1 MDYSRIYD
9 ELISNAKDRD
19 LTCYIEKH
27 HIIPRCLGGND
38 SLDNL
43 VNLTAREHFIAHLLL
58 CKINPNHKGL
68 RLALWM
74 MSNVKDK
81 NQERYTPNSRLY
93 EIIRLEYSKSVS
105 GENNPNFGNKY
116 SKETRLILSRHAK
129 ERVGSRNNFYGKKH
143 SEETRAIISKSSSGN
158 KHSEETKQ
166 KMSVAHSGKKKNL
179 KIVVCPYCDREGSG
193 PNMSRYHFN
202 NCKNK

>member
-1 MDYSRIYD
+1 MDYSRIYN

-19 LTCYIEKH
+19 LTCYAEKH
-27 HIIPRCLGGND
+27 HIIPRCLDGND
-38 SLDNL
+38 SPDNL

-58 CKINPNHKGL
+58 CKMNPNHKGL

-81 NQERYTPNSRLY
+81 NQERYTPNARLY

-105 GENNPNFGNKY
+105 GENNPNFGNKHSEEAKQKM
-116 SKETRLILSRHAK
+116 SKKAK
-129 ERVGSRNNFYGKKH
+129 ERVGSINGFYNKEH
-143 SEETRAIISKSSSGN
+143 SKGTKELISKSLFGN
-158 KHSEETKQ
+158 KHSEKTKQ
-166 KMSVAHSGKKKNL
+166 KMARTHTGKKKNL
-179 KIVVCPYCDREGSG
+179 KTVTCTYCNKEGSG

>member
-1 MDYSRIYD
+1 MDYSRIYN
-9 ELISNAKDRD
+9 ELINNAKDRD
-19 LTCYIEKH
+19 LTCYAEKH

-58 CKINPNHKGL
+58 CKIYPNHKGL

-105 GENNPNFGNKY
+105 DKNNPNFGNKY
-116 SKETRLILSRHAK
+116 SKETKQILSRKAK
-129 ERVGSRNNFYGKKH
+129 ERVGIRNSFYGKKH
-143 SEETRAIISKSSSGN
+143 SEETRGIISKSLSGN

-166 KMSVAHSGKKKNL
+166 KMSNAHSGKKKNL
-179 KIVVCPYCDREGSG
+179 KIVVCPYCNREGSG